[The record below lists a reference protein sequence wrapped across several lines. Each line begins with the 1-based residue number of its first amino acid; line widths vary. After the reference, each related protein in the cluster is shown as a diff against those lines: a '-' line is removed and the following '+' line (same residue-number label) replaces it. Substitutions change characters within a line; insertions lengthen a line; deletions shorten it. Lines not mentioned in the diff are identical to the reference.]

1 MWILSADIGGTK
13 LALALSKQEQPEK
26 IIKQTEVKSP
36 QQSESLFE
44 AIISGFHRLLEDEEG
59 DVIKVAV
66 GLPGILDLQQGLVV
80 YQQNLPWRNFPL
92 VQRLKMAYPKAR
104 VCMETDMMT
113 AANGEYKIRHFEK
126 ETFIYVTISTGIAS
140 CIIHEGIFLR
150 GAGIPGEIGFSLT
163 STGAYF
169 EDVCAGPGLLKKLQQ
184 YTNEEGTLQHFF
196 ERYYERDERIVPL
209 IREWQQEIA
218 QKIHSYILLVDPH
231 VVVLGGGVMNH
242 HPQIVD
248 EISRLVDQHFSL
260 PFFEHK
266 KGRVQASLNKGNAGL
281 IGAALL

>member
-26 IIKQTEVKSP
+26 LIKQIEVKSP
-36 QQSESLFE
+36 QQSEELFE
-44 AIISGFHRLLEDEEG
+44 AIIAGFHKLLEDEEG

-80 YQQNLPWRNFPL
+80 FQQNLPWRNFPL
-92 VQRLKMAYPKAR
+92 IQRLETAFPKAQ
-104 VCMETDMMT
+104 VFMETDMMT

-126 ETFIYVTISTGIAS
+126 ETFIYVTISTGIAC
-140 CIIHEGIFLR
+140 CIIHEGKFLR
-150 GAGIPGEIGFSLT
+150 GAGVPGEIGFSLT
-163 STGAYF
+163 SAGAYF
-169 EDVCAGPGLLKKLQQ
+169 EEVCAGPGLLKKLQQ
-184 YTNEEGTLQHFF
+184 HTNEEGTLQQFF
-196 ERYYERDERIVPL
+196 ERYYEKDECIVPL
-209 IREWQQEIA
+209 IQEWQQEIA
-218 QKIHSYILLVDPH
+218 QKVQSFILLIDPH

-248 EISRLVDQHFSL
+248 EISRLVDQYFSL

-281 IGAALL
+281 IGAAML